1 MSGLQA
7 FCHDFNW
14 NRIKFYSRC
23 LIKWKCC
30 LVLNWYFLLLLFLE
44 YFQSF
49 KKNSW
54 PSRRY
59 YTLIIIYNHD
69 RNIYV
74 GNLDIKNKFWA
85 QSWANIGFLN
95 GSAVWNRK
103 QNEYNSETFC
113 LHHHS
118 NDKPFDNF
126 PTFLTCLILLPDLSC
141 HQSSFFALCCQPS
154 KRSIY
159 KY

>member
-59 YTLIIIYNHD
+59 YTLIIYNHD